1 MRLMERERERL
12 KQGKASRIDKGKFE
26 DLINLAKIARYAD
39 FQLGIAIVQ
48 PAISKEKMSDDQ
60 LTVIGATA
68 AYIEEISGVK
78 LRVII
83 NR

>member
-1 MRLMERERERL
+1 MERERDRL
-12 KQGKASRIDKGKFE
+12 SQGKASRIDKGKFE

-48 PAISKEKMSDDQ
+48 PAISKAKISDDQ
-60 LTVIGATA
+60 LTVIGASA
-68 AYIEEISGVK
+68 AYIDEISGVK

-83 NR
+83 NQ